1 MVALYQK
8 SKSTIGSHLG
18 KSNLKP
24 KQRNIMNSKSKKS
37 KPSARGN
44 IVRIQKIQRPLT
56 PVDRETMTYAA
67 TEIQKVARGWNI
79 RKKPIL
85 QWGDFSSDSG
95 SVEQL
100 NVSDLNS
107 TKKELLPV
115 T

>member
-1 MVALYQK
+1 MQDVALERLWK
-8 SKSTIGSHLG
+8 HWACH
-18 KSNLKP
+18 
-24 KQRNIMNSKSKKS
+24 RMNSKSKKS

-44 IVRIQKIQRPLT
+44 IVKIQKIQRPLT